1 MTSRK
6 TNNFRHLHFIA
17 AVIIVAMVAAACG
30 GDDPE
35 VSETSTPTDTVTTT
49 QPLVPGTTTSV
60 LGPEAPTEEDPPG
73 DSGAP
78 SETTMTDDDESSVIE
93 DAGDVLVDEPATDD
107 ADTPSEETEPAVIP
121 EPSDDPSE
129 SGDDTEGTLDT
140 QPESGSETEPVSEP
154 EQPEAA
160 PEATEIDTIVCVRD
174 ADDTLICPEV
184 VPDDYS
190 CENIDGDLLCR
201 SSGDESEP
209 EPAPETGQPAPDPEQ
224 PEVVTEE
231 SITCER
237 GTDGVLACPEVVPA
251 DYWCENVDNDLVCHP
266 PSTAP
271 DPEPTQSQTVDWTP
285 PVAGM
290 VPETHPDAPLREW
303 ERGPVNPDAR
313 ANDYPRLTNQTL
325 AWADWC
331 SGVFSSCRWLM
342 HEMHQALDYLG
353 ANPRCVLNIYTQK
366 VNHYLE
372 QGSGVNAS
380 YAANNFGWH
389 LCASVIDPIVRDLPT
404 DRPATDVG
412 FRLSD
417 VSGITLADRCRT
429 VLTDVFPDIQL
440 EARWRGETAPTQ
452 FGSDCDAWAAWVMA
466 NPLISAPACNAS
478 ASLAEEW
485 MEHHHNQHERY
496 NRPHC

>member
-1 MTSRK
+1 MPMNKPAWFAHARPRAPGEGHTYPCRNRYDFSENQQLQASSFHRCGDYRRDGRRPRAEGTTRK
-6 TNNFRHLHFIA
+6 YRK
-17 AVIIVAMVAAACG
+17 
-30 GDDPE
+30 
-35 VSETSTPTDTVTTT
+35 TSTPTDTVTTT

-404 DRPATDVG
+404 DDLPQMSGSVSPTCRGSPSQIDVALFSQMCSPIFNWKRAG
-412 FRLSD
+412 GARLHRLN
-417 VSGITLADRCRT
+417 SGVTAM
-429 VLTDVFPDIQL
+429 PGP
-440 EARWRGETAPTQ
+440 RGSWQ
-452 FGSDCDAWAAWVMA
+452 
-466 NPLISAPACNAS
+466 I
-478 ASLAEEW
+478 
-485 MEHHHNQHERY
+485 R
-496 NRPHC
+496 